1 MAESGS
7 SRYSSEMDNGYNFSD
22 SISFSSE
29 ASEEVC
35 LSGPS
40 LGMELLPY
48 RFEPPDPS
56 SADFHVGVHFTSA
69 STEMEVNHIGNTD

>member
-7 SRYSSEMDNGYNFSD
+7 SWYSSETDDEYDFAD
-22 SISFSSE
+22 STSFSSE

-48 RFEPPDPS
+48 HFELPDPS
-56 SADFHVGVHFTSA
+56 PADSHVGVHFTSA
-69 STEMEVNHIGNTD
+69 STEMEVDHIDNTD

>member
-7 SRYSSEMDNGYNFSD
+7 LRYSSEMDDEYNFSD
-22 SISFSSE
+22 STSFSSE
-29 ASEEVC
+29 ASKEVC

-48 RFEPPDPS
+48 HFELPDPS
-56 SADFHVGVHFTSA
+56 PADSHVGLPFTSV
-69 STEMEVNHIGNTD
+69 STEMEVDCRGNTD

>member
-1 MAESGS
+1 MAESS
-7 SRYSSEMDNGYNFSD
+7 SLQFSSEMDDEYDFSD
-22 SISFSSE
+22 STSFSSE

-48 RFEPPDPS
+48 RFELPDPS
-56 SADFHVGVHFTSA
+56 PADSHVRVHFTSA
-69 STEMEVNHIGNTD
+69 STEMEVDRIGNTD

>member
-7 SRYSSEMDNGYNFSD
+7 SRYPSETVDEYDFSD
-22 SISFSSE
+22 STSFSSE
-29 ASEEVC
+29 ASKEVC

-48 RFEPPDPS
+48 RFELPDHSP
-56 SADFHVGVHFTSA
+56 ADSHEFTLLLLLLK
-69 STEMEVNHIGNTD
+69 